1 MMSKLMLE
9 APPQGE
15 MPNQQEQTD
24 TGADEVSE
32 LKRQLAAVTKS
43 YDDIRP
49 HADRAYTAQ
58 KVKESENQELRA
70 RLAVIER
77 ENELNIQAKENKDE
91 DELSEDDLRVIEDFP
106 EVMRT
111 SERIAD
117 RIVKKQMAA
126 FKSQQQE
133 SFDDKI
139 SRYVE
144 DKYDAPLN
152 DLNNKFESMSRQTYF
167 DGILGHGVWPSIE
180 DDQSCIDWVNK
191 DSMFR
196 TAMTQGDNEA
206 KAQVIKLYMEQN
218 GGGGQMYQGHE
229 QQDLRRYQASQL
241 MGGSQSQSGSTDPTQ
256 GLTGEA
262 LFDAVEG

>member
-1 MMSKLMLE
+1 MIE

-24 TGADEVSE
+24 TGAEEIAE
-32 LKRQLAAVTKS
+32 LKKQLAAVTKS

-49 HADRAYTAQ
+49 HADRAYSAQ
-58 KVKESENQELRA
+58 KAKESENQELRA
-70 RLAVIER
+70 RLAVLER
-77 ENELNIQAKENKDE
+77 EQELSLQAKKEQAD

-117 RIVKKQMAA
+117 RIVKKQMTA
-126 FKSQQQE
+126 FKNQQQE
-133 SFDDKI
+133 SFEDKI

-144 DKYDAPLN
+144 DKYEAPLK
-152 DLNNKFESMSRQTYF
+152 DLNSKFESMSRQTYF
-167 DGILGHGVWPSIE
+167 DGQLGQGVWPAIE
-180 DDQSCIDWVNK
+180 DDQYFIDWVNK
-191 DSMFR
+191 DSMYR

-206 KAQVIKLYMEQN
+206 KAQVIRLYIEQN
-218 GGGGQMYQGHE
+218 GTGGQMYQGQQQ
-229 QQDLRRYQASQL
+229 QQDLRRHQASQL
-241 MGGSQSQSGSTDPTQ
+241 MGGSQSQIAGTDPTQ

-262 LFDAVEG
+262 LFDALPD